1 MVTANGTRHFRAI
14 CASAPGLKAR
24 QTLAMNYGRP
34 LLKLGD
40 FAEAIR
46 VVKSRCKTDAE
57 REALQRKIEAGEPLH
72 EILRE
77 LAPEHLSFEEFD

>member
-1 MVTANGTRHFRAI
+1 MPMLKHNSKGHVRAEK
-14 CASAPGLKAR
+14 P
-24 QTLAMNYGRP
+24 
-34 LLKLGD
+34 GD

-46 VVKSRCKTDAE
+46 VAKSRCKTDAE

>member
-1 MVTANGTRHFRAI
+1 VPMLKHNSKGHVRAEK
-14 CASAPGLKAR
+14 P
-24 QTLAMNYGRP
+24 
-34 LLKLGD
+34 GD

-46 VVKSRCKTDAE
+46 VAKSRCKTDAE